1 MKITTAEEMRTIDRI
16 TSERFGVHS
25 LSLMENAGSAVAS
38 FAREHFPE
46 AMRISVVCGK
56 GNNGG
61 DGFVAARKLHQAGK
75 VVEVLLLADPSE
87 LKGDAANM
95 FSRLPMRA
103 VVIRSERDLQNELTR
118 GLGNADLILDAILG
132 SGFRPPVTGL
142 IAHAIDALNKTT
154 APVLAI
160 DIPSGADS
168 DSRSLQA
175 GAIARSDAVVTF
187 TAPRPAHIFGGLTRG
202 PIMIAAIGTP
212 DEAITSTLELEVIT
226 ALDVAPLLAA
236 RPLDSN
242 KGRFGH
248 ALIIGGSVGKAGAAA
263 MSGMAALRAGAGL
276 ATVATAR
283 SVLSIVAGFAPELM
297 TEALDETPAGTIALT
312 SLDNERL
319 GKLSAGKN
327 VIAIGPGISRDAD
340 TVNFICTVARKSKL
354 PLVLDA
360 DALNAFEG
368 KVDELDT
375 SSRPLIITPHPGEM
389 ARLASLTVS
398 QIQQDRVGVA
408 RQFAAAHNCTVVL
421 KGYRTVVAFADRR
434 TWVNPTG
441 NAGMATGGT
450 GDILTG
456 ILAGLIAQFPQQL
469 DAAVLASV
477 YLHGAAGDIARDT
490 LGEQPLIA
498 TDLLRYLSEA
508 IFRTRL
514 WAAAKL
520 QRIS

>member
-1 MKITTAEEMRTIDRI
+1 MKITTAEEMRTIDRV
-16 TSERFGVHS
+16 TGERFGVNS
-25 LSLMENAGSAVAS
+25 LGLMENAGTAAAA
-38 FAREHFPE
+38 FAREQFPQ
-46 AMRISVVCGK
+46 AMRISVLCGK

-61 DGFVAARKLHQAGK
+61 DGLVAARKLHQAGK

-95 FSRLPMRA
+95 FSRLPMRP
-103 VVIRSERDLQNELTR
+103 VVIRSEHDLENELTR
-118 GLGNADLILDAILG
+118 GLGNADLILDAVLG
-132 SGFRPPVTGL
+132 TGFRPPVTGL
-142 IAHAIDALNKTT
+142 IAHAIEALNKTT

-160 DIPSGADS
+160 DIPSGASS
-168 DSRSLQA
+168 DSMSLQS
-175 GAIARSDAVVTF
+175 GTIARSDAVITF
-187 TAPRPAHIFGGLTRG
+187 TAPRPAHVFGGLTRG
-202 PIMIAAIGTP
+202 PVAVAAIGSP
-212 DEAITSTLELEVIT
+212 DEAINSALKLEVIT
-226 ALDVAPLLAA
+226 AREIASLLAA

-276 ATVATAR
+276 STVATAR
-283 SVLSIVAGFAPELM
+283 SVLSTVASFAPELM
-297 TEALDETPAGTIALT
+297 TEALDETLAGSIALA
-312 SLDNERL
+312 SLQNERIV
-319 GKLSAGKN
+319 KLSAGKN
-327 VIAIGPGISRDAD
+327 VIAVGPGISRDAD
-340 TVNFICTVARKSKL
+340 TVHFVRVLCKRSTL

-368 KVDELDT
+368 KLGELDE
-375 SSRPLIITPHPGEM
+375 SARPLVITPHPGEM
-389 ARLASLTVS
+389 ARLTALTIP
-398 QIQQDRVGVA
+398 QIQQDRLGTA
-408 RQFAAAHNCTVVL
+408 RKFAAAHKCTVVL
-421 KGYRTVVAFADRR
+421 KGFRTVVAFPDGR

-456 ILAGLIAQFPQQL
+456 IIAGLIAQFPKQL
-469 DAAVLASV
+469 DDAVLAAV

-498 TDLLRYLSEA
+498 TDLLRYLPEA
-508 IFRTRL
+508 IFRARS
-514 WAAAKL
+514 WAGAKI